1 MHVHERDDQGF
12 QFRYYN
18 FFNGPKIIK
27 IWLKFHQ
34 FFFENFKHEVWF
46 SEMFSSKLNITMIYD
61 YKSIEKKNMQYKH
74 NRKYESS
81 VKLTLS

>member
-27 IWLKFHQ
+27 IWPKFHQ
-34 FFFENFKHEVWF
+34 FFFLRI
-46 SEMFSSKLNITMIYD
+46 LNMKYD
-61 YKSIEKKNMQYKH
+61 FLKCLVLN
-74 NRKYESS
+74 
-81 VKLTLS
+81 